1 MVSELSRTLHLRATV
16 VTMTLRG
23 LSAREQTD
31 LTGPNILLEHH
42 GSAVHRDVHRDDG
55 FLNWRAIVQISVWP
69 HCDVLFS
76 SVLYQILGFA
86 QIAKDSTFE

>member
-42 GSAVHRDVHRDDG
+42 GSAVHRDDG
-55 FLNWRAIVQISVWP
+55 FLNWRAIVQSSVWP